1 MGVAGWFLLCA
12 LPTSALGQA
21 VPDWSG
27 MPPDRVALTQQTM
40 VMSMRLLLESQ
51 IEVEGLDVTWGQSP
65 RNLRK
70 RLDEVVDGVMELQG
84 ARSLPGFYGFS
95 ETVEWLLED
104 VEELDERDVLRG
116 GGRLDR
122 SAEERFYVLVQG
134 RLYELEL
141 QLALELGVFERSGL
155 WERIVSAAG
164 WDLPADPGMGQAM
177 DALDIPLSSQTLDL
191 LSSEDE
197 VPLPRPPA
205 ATPEWVGQLAEL
217 LGASRPAPS
226 FSPVVAPELVALNL
240 PESFDVPFASGSAVL
255 DLNARMQLAEVRDLM
270 GAHPELRVVCTG
282 HADANGTRRTN
293 EELSKVRAEA
303 VRAKLLESGVDPSRV
318 LMNYFGEDRAGW
330 SPEED
335 RRVEVR
341 FYWEAR

>member
-1 MGVAGWFLLCA
+1 MGLAGWFLLCA
-12 LPTSALGQA
+12 WPLSAIGQS

-27 MPPDRVALTQQTM
+27 MPSDRVALTQQTM

-65 RNLRK
+65 RTLRRK
-70 RLDEVVDGVMELQG
+70 LDEVVTGVMELQG
-84 ARSLPGFYGFS
+84 TRSLPGFYGFS
-95 ETVEWLLED
+95 ETVEWLLND
-104 VEELDERDVLRG
+104 VEELDERDLLRG

-134 RLYELEL
+134 RLHELEL
-141 QLALELGVFERSGL
+141 QLALELGVFERTGL

-164 WDLPADPGMGQAM
+164 WELPEDPGMGQAL
-177 DALDIPLSSQTLDL
+177 DALNIPLSSQTRAL

-205 ATPEWVGQLAEL
+205 PTPEWVGQLADL
-217 LGASRPAPS
+217 LGVNASSTGSSTA
-226 FSPVVAPELVALNL
+226 VAQELVALNL
-240 PESFDVPFASGSAVL
+240 PESFDVPFAAGSAVL

-282 HADANGTRRTN
+282 HADSNGTRRTN

>member
-1 MGVAGWFLLCA
+1 M
-12 LPTSALGQA
+12 GQA

-27 MPPDRVALTQQTM
+27 MPPDRAALAQQTM
-40 VMSMRLLLESQ
+40 VMSMRLLLQSQ
-51 IEVEGLDVTWGQSP
+51 IEVEGMDVSWGQTP
-65 RNLRK
+65 RTLRR
-70 RLDEVVDGVMELQG
+70 RLDDVVEGVLELQDE
-84 ARSLPGFYGFS
+84 RSLPGFYGFS

-104 VEELDERDVLRG
+104 VAELDERDVLRG

-134 RLYELEL
+134 RLYEIEL
-141 QLALELGVFERSGL
+141 QLALELGAIERTGL
-155 WERIVSAAG
+155 WERIVAAAG
-164 WDLPADPGMGQAM
+164 WQLPDDPGMGQAM
-177 DALDIPLSSQTLDL
+177 NAVNIPLSSQTLDL
-191 LSSEDE
+191 LSAEDE

-205 ATPEWVGQLAEL
+205 VAPEWVGQLAEM
-217 LGASRPAPS
+217 LGPARS
-226 FSPVVAPELVALNL
+226 ATSALDVPELAALNL
-240 PESFDVPFASGSAVL
+240 PESFDVPFAAGSAVL

-282 HADANGTRRTN
+282 HADSNGTRRTN
-293 EELSKVRAEA
+293 EELSKVRAQA
-303 VRAKLLESGVDPSRV
+303 VRAKLLESGVDSSRV

-341 FYWEAR
+341 FYWEVR

>member
-1 MGVAGWFLLCA
+1 
-12 LPTSALGQA
+12 
-21 VPDWSG
+21 
-27 MPPDRVALTQQTM
+27 MPPDRAALSQQTM
-40 VMSMRLLLESQ
+40 VMSMRLLLEAQ
-51 IEVEGLDVTWGQSP
+51 IEVDGLDVSWGQSP
-65 RNLRK
+65 RTLRR
-70 RLDEVVDGVMELQG
+70 RLDEVVEGVMALQG
-84 ARSLPGFYGFS
+84 ERSLPGFYGFS

-116 GGRLDR
+116 GGRPDR

-141 QLALELGVFERSGL
+141 QLALELGVFERTGL

-164 WDLPADPGMGQAM
+164 WELPEDPGLGQVMA
-177 DALDIPLSSQTLDL
+177 AVDIPLSSSTRDL
-191 LSSEDE
+191 LAMEDE
-197 VPLPRPPA
+197 VDLPRPVVAEPD
-205 ATPEWVGQLAEL
+205 WVGQLAEL
-217 LGASRPAPS
+217 LGTSRPQEVSAPQA
-226 FSPVVAPELVALNL
+226 VPELVALNL
-240 PESFDVPFASGSAVL
+240 PESFDVPFGPGSAVL

-282 HADANGTRRTN
+282 HADANGSRRTN

-330 SPEED
+330 APEED

-341 FYWEAR
+341 FYWDAR